1 MPMACLNLQCHRH
14 TACRQGRA
22 LQTMA
27 LGWTLCLDRALGVT
41 LTNRIQYRTVGLQY
55 MRRRQVHSLSRS
67 LRSGD
72 LPRSRMLRKIASTAC
87 MVSSTVSP
95 SGCLNFLLADRGT
108 QALQVLAA
116 ATIVLTTSTAVGDKA
131 SRFRQSD

>member
-1 MPMACLNLQCHRH
+1 
-14 TACRQGRA
+14 
-22 LQTMA
+22 MA

-72 LPRSRMLRKIASTAC
+72 LPHSRMLRKIALTAC

-95 SGCLNFLLADRGT
+95 SGCLNFLLADRGDT
-108 QALQVLAA
+108 GPASPRGGHH
-116 ATIVLTTSTAVGDKA
+116 STNNVYG
-131 SRFRQSD
+131 RR